1 MHLSGKKGCIAE
13 GADADLV
20 LLGQDLGIQAVFA
33 RGRQLVQDRQALVK
47 GRFE

>member
-1 MHLSGKKGCIAE
+1 MEAQKGCIAE

-20 LLGQDLGIQAVFA
+20 LLGQALSIDGVFA
-33 RGRQLVQDRQALVK
+33 RGRQMVKNGQAIVK